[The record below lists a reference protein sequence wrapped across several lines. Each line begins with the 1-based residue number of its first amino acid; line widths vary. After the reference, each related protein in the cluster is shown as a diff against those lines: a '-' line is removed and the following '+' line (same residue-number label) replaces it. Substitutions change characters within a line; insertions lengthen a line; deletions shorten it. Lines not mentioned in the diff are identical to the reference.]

1 MSKRRKRAC
10 ALVPRP
16 DALHQYGKVLDDSGP
31 GFPRP
36 REAKCFAPSNARGQ
50 RARLCFCCLQVCCEE
65 TVSYMCGCIRGRCIY
80 TNPHAHTNTCL
91 GGGPSHDLGV
101 ELLPCH
107 HVLIYQL
114 GHRPVRTRIK
124 PSITEREGGREGGSQ
139 GKKEREREIRGRRE
153 GELGKPRTPLTL
165 PRNCGVGQARKRAC
179 LGTHLINGGRTCAP
193 APGGRGGSRKEG
205 RGEEGLRGVLWTC
218 GQLCVGR
225 HARTRTHMHEQVVLH
240 PTGYSLQAKPADGG
254 KAPPDEQ
261 RKQEA
266 QAAD

>member
-1 MSKRRKRAC
+1 VSKRRKRAC

-124 PSITEREGGREGGSQ
+124 PSITEREGGRESG
-139 GKKEREREIRGRRE
+139 KERERERD
-153 GELGKPRTPLTL
+153 
-165 PRNCGVGQARKRAC
+165 Q
-179 LGTHLINGGRTCAP
+179 
-193 APGGRGGSRKEG
+193 
-205 RGEEGLRGVLWTC
+205 GEEGGRAGETPDPADAPQELRGW
-218 GQLCVGR
+218 
-225 HARTRTHMHEQVVLH
+225 
-240 PTGYSLQAKPADGG
+240 SS
-254 KAPPDEQ
+254 
-261 RKQEA
+261 A
-266 QAAD
+266 QARLLRNSSH